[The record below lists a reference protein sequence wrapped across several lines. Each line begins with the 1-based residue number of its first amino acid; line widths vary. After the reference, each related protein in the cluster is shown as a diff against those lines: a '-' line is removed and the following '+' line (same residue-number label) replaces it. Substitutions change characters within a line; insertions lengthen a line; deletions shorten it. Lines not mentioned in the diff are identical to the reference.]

1 MSRFE
6 HQSPATVEVHGQMA
20 IKIILELVATAREI
34 PHHRQ
39 IRCGGQV
46 VQAGTELL
54 RAGCAIGPLGCLIV
68 IADLRQYG
76 FRKDNVHSTD
86 TELNPWG

>member
-1 MSRFE
+1 MSRSK
-6 HQSPATVEVHGQMA
+6 HQSPTTIEVDGELAFQVT
-20 IKIILELVATAREI
+20 LELVAMAREI
-34 PHHRQ
+34 LHHRQ

-68 IADLRQYG
+68 IADLRQSG

-86 TELNPWG
+86 MKLNPWG